1 MRRQGLMCLLCRL
14 LTGKLVTVIDESLG
28 HYLELQQVK
37 QVLPPME
44 FGKKVA
50 VEKDIAR
57 AGFNK

>member
-1 MRRQGLMCLLCRL
+1 M
-14 LTGKLVTVIDESLG
+14 VTVKDESIS
-28 HYLELQQVK
+28 HYLELQQIK

>member
-1 MRRQGLMCLLCRL
+1 M
-14 LTGKLVTVIDESLG
+14 VTVIDESISL
-28 HYLELQQVK
+28 YLELQQIK
-37 QVLPPME
+37 QVLPPLEE